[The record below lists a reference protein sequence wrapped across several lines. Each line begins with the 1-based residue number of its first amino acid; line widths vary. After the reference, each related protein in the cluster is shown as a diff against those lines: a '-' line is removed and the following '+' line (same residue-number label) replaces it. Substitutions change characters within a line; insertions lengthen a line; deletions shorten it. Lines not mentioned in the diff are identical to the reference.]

1 MLILQMLDDF
11 ASAGQRFEEAH
22 KENIPVVVFDNINVL
37 AKRAPMFF
45 AVLQGLAKEAA
56 DRKLFKVI
64 FVSSD
69 GRAPSLF
76 QGKMLVSHRQVEF
89 TNAA

>member
-1 MLILQMLDDF
+1 
-11 ASAGQRFEEAH
+11 
-22 KENIPVVVFDNINVL
+22 
-37 AKRAPMFF
+37 MFF